1 MTSQRVL
8 VTAGASGIGREIVRA
23 FAANGA
29 AVFVC
34 DIDSKGLMT
43 LSEEITGLKTGVCDV
58 SKREDIDRMVAECA
72 NALGGLDV
80 LVNNAG
86 ISGPTAPVEEI
97 NPDEWEKVM
106 QVDLTGTFNVTRL
119 AIPHLKK
126 SILPVTVPLIHPGR
140 RSRRPH

>member
-43 LSEEITGLKTGVCDV
+43 LSEEITGLKTGVCDM
-58 SKREDIDRMVAECA
+58 SKREILIAWWPSAR
-72 NALGGLDV
+72 
-80 LVNNAG
+80 
-86 ISGPTAPVEEI
+86 
-97 NPDEWEKVM
+97 
-106 QVDLTGTFNVTRL
+106 TRWVV
-119 AIPHLKK
+119 
-126 SILPVTVPLIHPGR
+126 SMC
-140 RSRRPH
+140 S